1 MSVMLETDSRTTLDR
16 AVRSVLEHLPPVR

>member
-1 MSVMLETDSRTTLDR
+1 VMLETDSRTTLDR